1 MSWLFM
7 SEGPS
12 LGASA
17 SAPVLPVIGEKSV
30 SEEEVMG
37 LTS

>member
-7 SEGPS
+7 SDGQII
-12 LGASA
+12 GASA